1 MPQPHRGSQ
10 IQRPR
15 TRACAVDRAMHP
27 AHGSTVDRTEGVS
40 PGFDQRRGSA
50 IQRLRTHASGGSG
63 GVHRRAAARGG
74 GSPASPLDSAPG
86 HHLVH
91 ELVSFVAEAH
101 AHVTGGSG
109 GDRASSAASTG
120 RGRRGCSGELVEAP
134 KCSGRRDIER
144 GLSLTVQRRGRRARR

>member
-15 TRACAVDRAMHP
+15 TRACAVDRAVHP

-63 GVHRRAAARGG
+63 GVRRRAAACGG

-91 ELVSFVAEAH
+91 ELVPFVAEARS
-101 AHVTGGSG
+101 HVIGGSG
-109 GDRASSAASTG
+109 VLLELRGRLAPEGGSVAAPASS
-120 RGRRGCSGELVEAP
+120 
-134 KCSGRRDIER
+134 
-144 GLSLTVQRRGRRARR
+144 